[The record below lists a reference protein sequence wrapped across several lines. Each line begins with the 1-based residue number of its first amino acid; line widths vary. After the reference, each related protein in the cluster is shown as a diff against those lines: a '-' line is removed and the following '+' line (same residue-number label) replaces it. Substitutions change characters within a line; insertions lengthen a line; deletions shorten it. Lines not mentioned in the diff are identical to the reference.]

1 MSFLVTRVT
10 NPVEH
15 LSRVGVDPASIPI
28 FQNKG
33 EFVSLLIYDVPV
45 ISANVIKQEMLAAG
59 GDAAVHKHS
68 ITQKVESTNV
78 LTMGTLAQHRKLVEK
93 LSMMHYW
100 KLDEIARDIKYC
112 LFEEETCQIELPSG
126 RKMSFER
133 PLIMGIVNVT
143 PDSFYAASR
152 VEKDKLLDRVARMVE
167 EGVDIIDIGGE
178 STRPG
183 SERVSLEEELNR
195 VVPAVELV
203 KKNFDVIVSVDTYKA
218 KVAEEAIRAG
228 AEIVNDVSAL
238 RFDPMMIEVLKQYK
252 PGIVLMHMKGE
263 PKTMQENPYYEDVV
277 REILYFLKERIE
289 KVREI
294 GLEDR
299 VIIDPGIGF
308 GKRLVDNL
316 EIIKRISEF
325 KSLKRPVLVGASRKS
340 FIGQVLDNVPPEER
354 LYGTL
359 AVTAYC
365 VLNGADIV
373 RVHDVKENVH
383 VVRLIEAIRRAGQW
397 NGKPQSRP

>member
-1 MSFLVTRVT
+1 MNFLITKVT

-28 FQNKG
+28 FRNKG
-33 EFVSLLIYDVPV
+33 EFVSLLLYDVPA

-68 ITQKVESTNV
+68 ITLKVQHTNV
-78 LTMGTLAQHRKLVEK
+78 LTMGTLAQHKKLIEK
-93 LSMMHYW
+93 LSLMHYW
-100 KLDEIARDIKYC
+100 NLDEIARDIKNC
-112 LFEEETCQIELPSG
+112 LFETKVRTIELPSG
-126 RKMSFER
+126 RKLEFEK

-152 VEKDKLLDRVARMVE
+152 VEKDKLIDFAARMVK

-183 SERVSLEEELNR
+183 SDRISEEEELNR
-195 VVPAVELV
+195 VVPAVEIV
-203 KKNFDVIVSVDTYKA
+203 RKNFDVVISVDTYKA
-218 KVAEEAIRAG
+218 KVAEEALKNG
-228 AEIVNDVSAL
+228 AEMVNDVSAL
-238 RFDPMMIEVLKQYK
+238 RFDPAMMDVLKTYK
-252 PGIVLMHMKGE
+252 PAVVLMHMKGE

-277 REILYFLKERIE
+277 KEILYFFKERIE
-289 KVREI
+289 KLQQI
-294 GLEDR
+294 GLEDK

-316 EIIKRISEF
+316 EIIRRISEF
-325 KSLKRPVLVGASRKS
+325 NSLKKPLLVGASRKS
-340 FIGQVLDNVPPEER
+340 FIGQVLGNLPPEER

-365 VLNGADIV
+365 VLNGVDIV
-373 RVHDVKENVH
+373 RVHDVKENLH
-383 VVRLIEAIRRAGQW
+383 VIKLIQAISKR
-397 NGKPQSRP
+397 SDS

>member
-1 MSFLVTRVT
+1 MNFLITKLT

-28 FQNKG
+28 FRNKG
-33 EFVSLLIYDVPV
+33 EFVSLLIYDVPA

-68 ITQKVESTNV
+68 ITLKVQHTNV
-78 LTMGTLAQHRKLVEK
+78 LTMGTLAQHKKLIEK
-93 LSMMHYW
+93 LSLMHYW
-100 KLDEIARDIKYC
+100 NLDEIARDIKNC
-112 LFEEETCQIELPSG
+112 LFETKVRTIELPSG
-126 RKMSFER
+126 RKLEFEK

-152 VEKDKLLDRVARMVE
+152 VEKDKLIDFAARMVK

-183 SERVSLEEELNR
+183 SDRISEEEELNR
-195 VVPAVELV
+195 VVPAVEIV
-203 KKNFDVIVSVDTYKA
+203 RKNFDVVISVDTYKA
-218 KVAEEAIRAG
+218 KVAEEALKNG
-228 AEIVNDVSAL
+228 AEMLNDVSAL
-238 RFDPMMIEVLKQYK
+238 RFDPAMMDVLKTYK
-252 PGIVLMHMKGE
+252 PAVVLMHMKGE

-277 REILYFLKERIE
+277 KEILYFFKERIE
-289 KVREI
+289 KLQQI
-294 GLEDR
+294 GLEDK

-316 EIIKRISEF
+316 EIIRRISEF
-325 KSLKRPVLVGASRKS
+325 NSLKKPLLVGASRKS
-340 FIGQVLDNVPPEER
+340 FIGQVLGNLPPEER

-365 VLNGADIV
+365 VLNGVDIV
-373 RVHDVKENVH
+373 RVHDVKENLH
-383 VVRLIEAIRRAGQW
+383 VIKLIQAISKR
-397 NGKPQSRP
+397 SDS

>member
-1 MSFLVTRVT
+1 MNFLITKLT

-15 LSRVGVDPASIPI
+15 LSRVSVDPASIPI
-28 FQNKG
+28 FRNKG
-33 EFVSLLIYDVPV
+33 EFVSLLIYDVPA

-68 ITQKVESTNV
+68 ITLKVRHTNV
-78 LTMGTLAQHRKLVEK
+78 LTMGTLAQHKKLIEK
-93 LSMMHYW
+93 LSLMHYW
-100 KLDEIARDIKYC
+100 NLDEIARDIKNC
-112 LFEEETCQIELPSG
+112 LFETKVRTIELPSG
-126 RKMSFER
+126 RKLEFEK

-152 VEKDKLLDRVARMVE
+152 VEKDKLIDFAARMVK

-183 SERVSLEEELNR
+183 SDRISEEEELNR
-195 VVPAVELV
+195 VVPAVEIV
-203 KKNFDVIVSVDTYKA
+203 RKNFDVVISVDTYKA
-218 KVAEEAIRAG
+218 KVAEEALKNGAG
-228 AEIVNDVSAL
+228 MLNDVSAL
-238 RFDPMMIEVLKQYK
+238 RFDPAMMDVLKTYK
-252 PGIVLMHMKGE
+252 PAVVLMHMKGE

-277 REILYFLKERIE
+277 KEILYFFKERIE
-289 KVREI
+289 KLQQI
-294 GLEDR
+294 GLEDK

-316 EIIKRISEF
+316 EIIRRISEF
-325 KSLKRPVLVGASRKS
+325 NSLKKPLLVGASRKS
-340 FIGQVLDNVPPEER
+340 FIGQVLGNLPPEER

-365 VLNGADIV
+365 VLNGVDIV
-373 RVHDVKENVH
+373 RVHDVKENLH
-383 VVRLIEAIRRAGQW
+383 VIKLIQAIQLHTV
-397 NGKPQSRP
+397 

>member
-1 MSFLVTRVT
+1 MNFLITKLT

-28 FQNKG
+28 FRNKG
-33 EFVSLLIYDVPV
+33 EFVSLLIYDVPA

-68 ITQKVESTNV
+68 ITLKVRHTNV
-78 LTMGTLAQHRKLVEK
+78 LTMGTLAQHKKLIEK
-93 LSMMHYW
+93 LSLMHYW
-100 KLDEIARDIKYC
+100 NLDEIARDIKNC
-112 LFEEETCQIELPSG
+112 LFETKVRTIELPSG
-126 RKMSFER
+126 RKLEFEK

-152 VEKDKLLDRVARMVE
+152 VEKDKLIDFAARMIK

-183 SERVSLEEELNR
+183 SDRISEEEELNR
-195 VVPAVELV
+195 VVPAVEIV
-203 KKNFDVIVSVDTYKA
+203 RKNFDVVISVDTYKA
-218 KVAEEAIRAG
+218 KVAEEALKNG
-228 AEIVNDVSAL
+228 AEMVNDVSAL
-238 RFDPMMIEVLKQYK
+238 RFDPAMMDVLKTYK
-252 PGIVLMHMKGE
+252 PAVVLMHMKGE

-277 REILYFLKERIE
+277 KEILYFFKERIE
-289 KVREI
+289 KLQQI
-294 GLEDR
+294 GLEDK

-316 EIIKRISEF
+316 EIIRRISEF
-325 KSLKRPVLVGASRKS
+325 NSLKKPLLVGASRKS
-340 FIGQVLDNVPPEER
+340 FIGQVLGNLPPEER

-365 VLNGADIV
+365 VLNGVDIV
-373 RVHDVKENVH
+373 RVHDVKENLH
-383 VVRLIEAIRRAGQW
+383 VIKLIQAISKR
-397 NGKPQSRP
+397 SDS

>member
-1 MSFLVTRVT
+1 
-10 NPVEH
+10 
-15 LSRVGVDPASIPI
+15 
-28 FQNKG
+28 
-33 EFVSLLIYDVPV
+33 
-45 ISANVIKQEMLAAG
+45 
-59 GDAAVHKHS
+59 
-68 ITQKVESTNV
+68 
-78 LTMGTLAQHRKLVEK
+78 
-93 LSMMHYW
+93 
-100 KLDEIARDIKYC
+100 
-112 LFEEETCQIELPSG
+112 
-126 RKMSFER
+126 MSFER

-152 VEKDKLLDRVARMVE
+152 VEKDRLLDRVARMVE
-167 EGVDIIDIGGE
+167 EGADIIDIGGE

-183 SERVSLEEELNR
+183 SERVRLEEELNR

-218 KVAEEAIRAG
+218 KVAEEAIKAG

-294 GLEDR
+294 GLQDR

-316 EIIKRISEF
+316 EIIKRLSEF
-325 KSLKRPVLVGASRKS
+325 KSLKKPLLVGASRKS
-340 FIGQVLDNVPPEER
+340 FIGQVLDNAPPEER

-373 RVHDVKENVH
+373 RVHDVKENAH
-383 VVRLIEAIRRAGQW
+383 VVRLIEAIRRAGQ
-397 NGKPQSRP
+397 

>member
-1 MSFLVTRVT
+1 MNFLITKVT

-28 FQNKG
+28 FRNKG
-33 EFVSLLIYDVPV
+33 EFVSLLIYDVPA

-68 ITQKVESTNV
+68 ITLKVQHTNV
-78 LTMGTLAQHRKLVEK
+78 LTMGTLAQHKKLIEK
-93 LSMMHYW
+93 LSLMHYW
-100 KLDEIARDIKYC
+100 NLDEIARDIKNC
-112 LFEEETCQIELPSG
+112 LFETKVRTIELPSG
-126 RKMSFER
+126 RKLEFEK

-152 VEKDKLLDRVARMVE
+152 VEKDKLIDFAARMVK

-183 SERVSLEEELNR
+183 SDRISEEEELNR
-195 VVPAVELV
+195 VVPAVEIV
-203 KKNFDVIVSVDTYKA
+203 RKNFDVVISVDTYKA
-218 KVAEEAIRAG
+218 KVAEEALKNG
-228 AEIVNDVSAL
+228 AEMVNDVSAL
-238 RFDPMMIEVLKQYK
+238 RFDPAMMDVLKTYK
-252 PGIVLMHMKGE
+252 PAVVLMHMKGE

-277 REILYFLKERIE
+277 KEILYFFKERIE
-289 KVREI
+289 KLQQI
-294 GLEDR
+294 GLEDK

-316 EIIKRISEF
+316 EIIRRISEF
-325 KSLKRPVLVGASRKS
+325 NSLKKPLLVGASRKS
-340 FIGQVLDNVPPEER
+340 FIGQVLGNLPPEER

-365 VLNGADIV
+365 VLNGVDIV
-373 RVHDVKENVH
+373 RVHDVKENLH
-383 VVRLIEAIRRAGQW
+383 VIKLIQAISKR
-397 NGKPQSRP
+397 SDS

>member
-1 MSFLVTRVT
+1 MNFLITKLT

-28 FQNKG
+28 FKNKG
-33 EFVSLLIYDVPV
+33 EFVSLLLYDVPA

-68 ITQKVESTNV
+68 ITLKVRHTNV
-78 LTMGTLAQHRKLVEK
+78 LTMGTLAQHKKLIEK
-93 LSMMHYW
+93 LSLMHYW
-100 KLDEIARDIKYC
+100 NLDEIARDIKNC
-112 LFEEETCQIELPSG
+112 LFETKVRTIELPSG
-126 RKMSFER
+126 RKLEFEK

-152 VEKDKLLDRVARMVE
+152 VEKDKLIDFAARMIK

-183 SERVSLEEELNR
+183 SDRISEEEELNR
-195 VVPAVELV
+195 VVPAVEIV
-203 KKNFDVIVSVDTYKA
+203 RKNFDVVISVDTYKA
-218 KVAEEAIRAG
+218 KVAEEALKNGAG
-228 AEIVNDVSAL
+228 MLNDVSAL
-238 RFDPMMIEVLKQYK
+238 RFDPAMMDVLKTYK
-252 PGIVLMHMKGE
+252 PAVVLMHMKGE

-277 REILYFLKERIE
+277 KEILYFFKERIE
-289 KVREI
+289 KLQQI
-294 GLEDR
+294 GLEDK

-316 EIIKRISEF
+316 EIIRRISEF
-325 KSLKRPVLVGASRKS
+325 NSLKKPLLVGASRKS
-340 FIGQVLDNVPPEER
+340 FIGQVLGNLPPEER

-365 VLNGADIV
+365 VLNGVDIV
-373 RVHDVKENVH
+373 RVHDVKENLH
-383 VVRLIEAIRRAGQW
+383 VIKLIQAIQLHTV
-397 NGKPQSRP
+397 

>member
-1 MSFLVTRVT
+1 MNFLITKVT
-10 NPVEH
+10 NPLEH

-28 FQNKG
+28 FRNKG
-33 EFVSLLIYDVPV
+33 EFVSLLIYDVPA

-68 ITQKVESTNV
+68 ITLKVQHTNV
-78 LTMGTLAQHRKLVEK
+78 LTMGTLAQHKKLIEK
-93 LSMMHYW
+93 LSLMHYW
-100 KLDEIARDIKYC
+100 NLDEIARDIKNC
-112 LFEEETCQIELPSG
+112 LFETKVRTIELPSG
-126 RKMSFER
+126 RKLEFEK

-152 VEKDKLLDRVARMVE
+152 VEKDKLIDFAARMIK

-183 SERVSLEEELNR
+183 SDRISEEEELSR
-195 VVPAVELV
+195 VVPAVEIV
-203 KKNFDVIVSVDTYKA
+203 RKNFDVVISVDTYKA
-218 KVAEEAIRAG
+218 KVAEEALKNG
-228 AEIVNDVSAL
+228 AEMVNDVSAL
-238 RFDPMMIEVLKQYK
+238 RFDPAMMDVLKTYK
-252 PGIVLMHMKGE
+252 PAVVLMHMKGE

-277 REILYFLKERIE
+277 KEILYFFKERIE
-289 KVREI
+289 KLQQI
-294 GLEDR
+294 GLEDK

-316 EIIKRISEF
+316 EIIRRISEF
-325 KSLKRPVLVGASRKS
+325 NSLKKPLLVGASRKS
-340 FIGQVLDNVPPEER
+340 FIGQVLGNLPPEER

-365 VLNGADIV
+365 VLNGVDIV
-373 RVHDVKENVH
+373 RVHDVKENLH
-383 VVRLIEAIRRAGQW
+383 VIKLIQAISKR
-397 NGKPQSRP
+397 SDS

>member
-1 MSFLVTRVT
+1 MNFLITKVT

-28 FQNKG
+28 FRNKG
-33 EFVSLLIYDVPV
+33 EFVSLLIYDVPA

-68 ITQKVESTNV
+68 ITLKVQHTNV
-78 LTMGTLAQHRKLVEK
+78 LTMGTLAQHKKLIEK
-93 LSMMHYW
+93 LSLMHYW
-100 KLDEIARDIKYC
+100 NLDEIARDIKNC
-112 LFEEETCQIELPSG
+112 LFETKVRTIELPSG
-126 RKMSFER
+126 RKLEFEK

-152 VEKDKLLDRVARMVE
+152 VEKDKLIDFAARMIK

-183 SERVSLEEELNR
+183 SDRISEEEELSR
-195 VVPAVELV
+195 VVPAVEIV
-203 KKNFDVIVSVDTYKA
+203 RKNFDVVISVDTYKA
-218 KVAEEAIRAG
+218 KVAEEALKNG
-228 AEIVNDVSAL
+228 AEMVNDVSAL
-238 RFDPMMIEVLKQYK
+238 RFDPAMMDVLKTYK
-252 PGIVLMHMKGE
+252 PAVVLMHMKGE

-277 REILYFLKERIE
+277 KEILYFFKERIE
-289 KVREI
+289 KLQQI
-294 GLEDR
+294 GLEDK

-316 EIIKRISEF
+316 EIIRRISEF
-325 KSLKRPVLVGASRKS
+325 NSLKKPLLVGASRKS
-340 FIGQVLDNVPPEER
+340 FIGQVLGNLPPEER

-365 VLNGADIV
+365 VLNGVDIV
-373 RVHDVKENVH
+373 RVHDVKENLH
-383 VVRLIEAIRRAGQW
+383 VIKLIQAISKR
-397 NGKPQSRP
+397 SDS

>member
-1 MSFLVTRVT
+1 MNFLITKLT

-28 FQNKG
+28 FRNKG
-33 EFVSLLIYDVPV
+33 EFVSLLLYNVPA

-68 ITQKVESTNV
+68 ITLKVQHTNV
-78 LTMGTLAQHRKLVEK
+78 LTMGTLAQHKKLIEK
-93 LSMMHYW
+93 LSLMHYW
-100 KLDEIARDIKYC
+100 NLDEIARDIKNC
-112 LFEEETCQIELPSG
+112 LFETKVRTIELPSG
-126 RKMSFER
+126 RKLEFEK

-152 VEKDKLLDRVARMVE
+152 VEKDKLIDFAARMVK

-183 SERVSLEEELNR
+183 SDRISEEEELNR
-195 VVPAVELV
+195 VVPAVEIV
-203 KKNFDVIVSVDTYKA
+203 RKNFDVVISVDTYKA
-218 KVAEEAIRAG
+218 KVAEEALKNG
-228 AEIVNDVSAL
+228 AEMVNDVSAL
-238 RFDPMMIEVLKQYK
+238 RFDPAMMDVLKTYK
-252 PGIVLMHMKGE
+252 PAVVLMHMKGE

-277 REILYFLKERIE
+277 KEILYFFKERIE
-289 KVREI
+289 KLQQI
-294 GLEDR
+294 GLEDK

-316 EIIKRISEF
+316 EIIRRISEF
-325 KSLKRPVLVGASRKS
+325 NSLKKPLLVGASRKS
-340 FIGQVLDNVPPEER
+340 FIGQVLGNLPPEER

-365 VLNGADIV
+365 VLNGVDIV
-373 RVHDVKENVH
+373 RVHDVKENLH
-383 VVRLIEAIRRAGQW
+383 VIKLIQAISKR
-397 NGKPQSRP
+397 SDS

>member
-1 MSFLVTRVT
+1 MNFLITKLT

-28 FQNKG
+28 FRNKG
-33 EFVSLLIYDVPV
+33 EFVSLLLYDVPA

-68 ITQKVESTNV
+68 ITLKVQHTNV
-78 LTMGTLAQHRKLVEK
+78 LTMGTLAQHKKLIEK
-93 LSMMHYW
+93 LSLMHYW
-100 KLDEIARDIKYC
+100 NLDEIARDIKNC
-112 LFEEETCQIELPSG
+112 LFETKVRTIELPSG
-126 RKMSFER
+126 RKLEFEK

-152 VEKDKLLDRVARMVE
+152 VEKDKLIDFAARMVK

-183 SERVSLEEELNR
+183 SDRISEEEELNR
-195 VVPAVELV
+195 VVPAVEIV
-203 KKNFDVIVSVDTYKA
+203 RKNFDVVISVDTYKA
-218 KVAEEAIRAG
+218 KVAEEALKNG
-228 AEIVNDVSAL
+228 AEMVNDVSAL
-238 RFDPMMIEVLKQYK
+238 RFDPAMMDVLKTYK
-252 PGIVLMHMKGE
+252 PAVVLMHMKGE

-277 REILYFLKERIE
+277 KEILYFFKERIE
-289 KVREI
+289 KLQQI
-294 GLEDR
+294 GLEDK

-316 EIIKRISEF
+316 EIIRRISEF
-325 KSLKRPVLVGASRKS
+325 NSLKKPLLVGASRKS
-340 FIGQVLDNVPPEER
+340 FIGQVLGNLPPEER

-365 VLNGADIV
+365 VLNGVDIV
-373 RVHDVKENVH
+373 RVHDVKENLH
-383 VVRLIEAIRRAGQW
+383 VIKLIQAISKR
-397 NGKPQSRP
+397 SDS

>member
-1 MSFLVTRVT
+1 MNFLITKVT
-10 NPVEH
+10 NPLEH

-28 FQNKG
+28 FRNKG
-33 EFVSLLIYDVPV
+33 EFVSLLLYDVPA

-68 ITQKVESTNV
+68 ITLKVQHTNV
-78 LTMGTLAQHRKLVEK
+78 LTMGTLAQHKKLIEK
-93 LSMMHYW
+93 LSLMHYW
-100 KLDEIARDIKYC
+100 NLDEIARDIKNC
-112 LFEEETCQIELPSG
+112 LFETKVRTIELPSG
-126 RKMSFER
+126 RKLEFEK

-152 VEKDKLLDRVARMVE
+152 VEKDKLIDFAARMIK

-183 SERVSLEEELNR
+183 SDRISEEEELNR
-195 VVPAVELV
+195 VVPAVEIV
-203 KKNFDVIVSVDTYKA
+203 RKNFDVVISVDTYKA
-218 KVAEEAIRAG
+218 KVAEEALKNG
-228 AEIVNDVSAL
+228 AEMVNDVSAL
-238 RFDPMMIEVLKQYK
+238 RFDPAMMDVLKTYK
-252 PGIVLMHMKGE
+252 PAVVLMHMKGE

-277 REILYFLKERIE
+277 KEILYFFKERIE
-289 KVREI
+289 KLQQI
-294 GLEDR
+294 GLEDK

-316 EIIKRISEF
+316 EIIRRISEF
-325 KSLKRPVLVGASRKS
+325 NSLKKPLLVGASRKS
-340 FIGQVLDNVPPEER
+340 FIGQVLGNLPPEER

-365 VLNGADIV
+365 VLNGVDIV
-373 RVHDVKENVH
+373 RVHDVKENLH
-383 VVRLIEAIRRAGQW
+383 VIKLIQAISKR
-397 NGKPQSRP
+397 SDS

>member
-1 MSFLVTRVT
+1 MNFLITKLT

-28 FQNKG
+28 FRNKG
-33 EFVSLLIYDVPV
+33 EFVSLLIYDVPA

-68 ITQKVESTNV
+68 ITLKVQHTNV
-78 LTMGTLAQHRKLVEK
+78 LTMGTLAQHKKLIEK
-93 LSMMHYW
+93 LSLMHYW
-100 KLDEIARDIKYC
+100 NLDEIARDIKNC
-112 LFEEETCQIELPSG
+112 LFETKVRTIELPSG
-126 RKMSFER
+126 RKLEFEK

-152 VEKDKLLDRVARMVE
+152 VEKDKLIDFAARMVK

-183 SERVSLEEELNR
+183 SDRISEEEELNR
-195 VVPAVELV
+195 VVPAVEIV
-203 KKNFDVIVSVDTYKA
+203 RKNFDVVISVDTYKA
-218 KVAEEAIRAG
+218 KVAEEALKNG
-228 AEIVNDVSAL
+228 AEMVNDVSAL
-238 RFDPMMIEVLKQYK
+238 RFDPAMMDVLKTYK
-252 PGIVLMHMKGE
+252 PAVVLMHMKGE

-277 REILYFLKERIE
+277 KEILYFFKERIE
-289 KVREI
+289 KLQQI
-294 GLEDR
+294 GLEDK

-316 EIIKRISEF
+316 EIIRRMSEF
-325 KSLKRPVLVGASRKS
+325 NSLKKPLLVGASRKS
-340 FIGQVLDNVPPEER
+340 FIGQVLGNLPPEER

-365 VLNGADIV
+365 VLNGVDIV
-373 RVHDVKENVH
+373 RVHDVKENLH
-383 VVRLIEAIRRAGQW
+383 VIKLIRAISKR
-397 NGKPQSRP
+397 SDS

>member
-1 MSFLVTRVT
+1 MNFLITKLT

-28 FQNKG
+28 FRNKG
-33 EFVSLLIYDVPV
+33 EFVSLLIYDVPA

-68 ITQKVESTNV
+68 ITLKVQHTNV
-78 LTMGTLAQHRKLVEK
+78 LTMGTLAQHKKLIEK
-93 LSMMHYW
+93 LSLMHYW
-100 KLDEIARDIKYC
+100 NLDEIARDIKNC
-112 LFEEETCQIELPSG
+112 LFETKVRTIELPSG
-126 RKMSFER
+126 RKLEFEK

-152 VEKDKLLDRVARMVE
+152 VEKDKLIDFAARMIK

-183 SERVSLEEELNR
+183 SDRISEEEELNR
-195 VVPAVELV
+195 VVPAVEIV
-203 KKNFDVIVSVDTYKA
+203 RKNFDVVISVDTYKA
-218 KVAEEAIRAG
+218 KVAEEALKNG
-228 AEIVNDVSAL
+228 AEMVNDVSAL
-238 RFDPMMIEVLKQYK
+238 RFDPAMMDVLKTYK
-252 PGIVLMHMKGE
+252 PAVVLMHMKGE

-277 REILYFLKERIE
+277 KEILYFFKERIE
-289 KVREI
+289 KLQQI
-294 GLEDR
+294 GLEDK

-316 EIIKRISEF
+316 EIIRRISEF
-325 KSLKRPVLVGASRKS
+325 NSLKKPLLVGASRKS
-340 FIGQVLDNVPPEER
+340 FIGQVLGNLPPEER

-365 VLNGADIV
+365 VLNGVDIV
-373 RVHDVKENVH
+373 RVHDVKENLH
-383 VVRLIEAIRRAGQW
+383 VIKLIQAISKR
-397 NGKPQSRP
+397 SDS

>member
-10 NPVEH
+10 NPIEH

-59 GDAAVHKHS
+59 GDAAVHRHS
-68 ITQKVESTNV
+68 ITQKVDSTNV

-100 KLDEIARDIKYC
+100 KLDEIARDIEYC
-112 LFEEETCQIELPSG
+112 LFEEGTRQIELPSG

-152 VEKDKLLDRVARMVE
+152 VEKDRLLDRVARMVE
-167 EGVDIIDIGGE
+167 EGADIIDIGGE

-218 KVAEEAIRAG
+218 KVAEEAIKAG

-294 GLEDR
+294 GLQDR

-316 EIIKRISEF
+316 EIIKRLSEF
-325 KSLKRPVLVGASRKS
+325 KSLKKPLLVGASRKS
-340 FIGQVLDNVPPEER
+340 FIGQVLDNAPPEER

-373 RVHDVKENVH
+373 RVHDVKENAH
-383 VVRLIEAIRRAGQW
+383 VVRLIEAIRRAGQ
-397 NGKPQSRP
+397 

>member
-1 MSFLVTRVT
+1 MNFLITKVT

-28 FQNKG
+28 FRNKG
-33 EFVSLLIYDVPV
+33 EFVSLLLYDVPA

-68 ITQKVESTNV
+68 ITLKVQHTNV
-78 LTMGTLAQHRKLVEK
+78 LTMGTLAQHKKLIEK
-93 LSMMHYW
+93 LSLMHYW
-100 KLDEIARDIKYC
+100 NLDEIARDIKNC
-112 LFEEETCQIELPSG
+112 LFETKVRTIELPSG
-126 RKMSFER
+126 RKLEFEK

-152 VEKDKLLDRVARMVE
+152 VEKDKLIDFAARMIK

-183 SERVSLEEELNR
+183 SDRISEEEELNR
-195 VVPAVELV
+195 VVPAVEIV
-203 KKNFDVIVSVDTYKA
+203 RKNFDVVISVDTYKA
-218 KVAEEAIRAG
+218 KVAEEALKNG
-228 AEIVNDVSAL
+228 AEMVNDVSAL
-238 RFDPMMIEVLKQYK
+238 RFDPAMMDVLKTYK
-252 PGIVLMHMKGE
+252 PAVVLMHMKGE

-277 REILYFLKERIE
+277 KEILYFFKERIE
-289 KVREI
+289 KLQQI
-294 GLEDR
+294 GLEDK

-316 EIIKRISEF
+316 EIIRRISEF
-325 KSLKRPVLVGASRKS
+325 NSLKKPLLVGASRKS
-340 FIGQVLDNVPPEER
+340 FIGQVLGNLPPEER

-365 VLNGADIV
+365 VLNGVDIV
-373 RVHDVKENVH
+373 RVHDVKENLH
-383 VVRLIEAIRRAGQW
+383 VIKLIQAISKR
-397 NGKPQSRP
+397 SDS